1 MAGNYFL
8 SVFPTAWYC
17 PNEFKAFV
25 LLSLEF
31 IWSALKAEKPDI
43 YINTKDYF
51 YSRGGGGAYATPPL
65 NKVITYVVMTQLQN
79 PIFISW

>member
-51 YSRGGGGAYATPPL
+51 YSRGGGAHMPPL
-65 NKVITYVVMTQLQN
+65 PLTKL
-79 PIFISW
+79 